1 MLNLKLKIMS
11 KEKTEVVSITMPKD
25 LRDKAQQMSRELY
38 GRINL
43 SGYMTYLVNKE
54 IRSKEKE
61 KV

>member
-1 MLNLKLKIMS
+1 MS
-11 KEKTEVVSITMPKD
+11 KEKTEVVSVTMPKD